1 MYNFDSLNQFDAFN
15 QFNDFSQAALERFV
29 RLNQISAAAVEK
41 LTKQQ
46 LAVVEENVKAGMEQ
60 AQSLRDIKDVQE
72 LFSMQPQLAMEYAEK
87 FKAQAQD
94 MLNIV
99 LEAQAELTSLA
110 EEGLK
115 SVSVEAVAPAPK
127 ARARARKAS

>member
-1 MYNFDSLNQFDAFN
+1 MYNFDAMN

-60 AQSLRDIKDVQE
+60 AQSLRDMKDVQE
-72 LFSMQPQLAMEYAEK
+72 LFSMQPKLAMEYAEK

-94 MLNIV
+94 LLNIV

-115 SVSVEAVAPAPK
+115 SVSVEAAAPAPK
-127 ARARARKAS
+127 ARARKAS

>member
-1 MYNFDSLNQFDAFN
+1 MYNFDALN

-46 LAVVEENVKAGMEQ
+46 LALVEENVKAGMEQ
-60 AQSLRDIKDVQE
+60 AESLRDIKDVQD
-72 LFSMQPQLAMEYAEK
+72 LFSMQPKLAMEYAEK

-94 MLNIV
+94 LLNIV

-115 SVSVEAVAPAPK
+115 SVSVEAAAPAPK
-127 ARARARKAS
+127 ARARKAS

>member
-1 MYNFDSLNQFDAFN
+1 MYNFDAMT

-46 LAVVEENVKAGMEQ
+46 LALVEENVKAGMEQ

-72 LFSMQPQLAMEYAEK
+72 LFSMQPKLAMEYAEK

-94 MLNIV
+94 LLNIV

-127 ARARARKAS
+127 ARARKAS

>member
-1 MYNFDSLNQFDAFN
+1 MYNFDALN

-46 LAVVEENVKAGMEQ
+46 LALVEENVKAGMEQ
-60 AQSLRDIKDVQE
+60 AESLRDIKDVQE
-72 LFSMQPQLAMEYAEK
+72 LFSMQPKLAMEYAEK

-94 MLNIV
+94 LLNIV

-115 SVSVEAVAPAPK
+115 SVSVEAAAPAPK
-127 ARARARKAS
+127 ARSRKAS

>member
-1 MYNFDSLNQFDAFN
+1 MYNFDALT

-72 LFSMQPQLAMEYAEK
+72 LFSMQPKLAMEYAEK

-115 SVSVEAVAPAPK
+115 SVSVEAAAPAPK
-127 ARARARKAS
+127 ARARKAS

>member
-1 MYNFDSLNQFDAFN
+1 MYNFDALT

-46 LAVVEENVKAGMEQ
+46 LAQVEENVKAGMEQ
-60 AQSLRDIKDVQE
+60 AQSLRGITDVQE
-72 LFSMQPQLAMEYAEK
+72 LFSMQPKLAIEYAEK
-87 FKAQAQD
+87 FKAQAQEL
-94 MLNIV
+94 MNII
-99 LEAQAELTSLA
+99 LEAQAELTKLA

-115 SVSVEAVAPAPK
+115 SVAVDVAPAVAP
-127 ARARARKAS
+127 RARARKAG

>member
-110 EEGLK
+110 EESLK
-115 SVSVEAVAPAPK
+115 SVNLDLAPK
-127 ARARARKAS
+127 ARKKAS

>member
-1 MYNFDSLNQFDAFN
+1 MYNLDSLNQFDAFN

-72 LFSMQPQLAMEYAEK
+72 LFSMQPKLAMEYAEK

-115 SVSVEAVAPAPK
+115 SVSVEAAAPAPK
-127 ARARARKAS
+127 ARARKAS

>member
-1 MYNFDSLNQFDAFN
+1 MYNFDFDALNQFN
-15 QFNDFSQAALERFV
+15 TFSQAALERFV

-46 LAVVEENVKAGMEQ
+46 LALVEENVKAGMEQ

-72 LFSMQPQLAMEYAEK
+72 LFSMQPKLAMEYAEK
-87 FKAQAQD
+87 FKAQAQEL
-94 MLNIV
+94 LNIV
-99 LEAQAELTSLA
+99 LEAQAELTALA

-115 SVSVEAVAPAPK
+115 SVSAEAAPAPK
-127 ARARARKAS
+127 TRARKAS

>member
-1 MYNFDSLNQFDAFN
+1 MYNFDALN

-46 LAVVEENVKAGMEQ
+46 LALVEENVKAGMEQ
-60 AQSLRDIKDVQE
+60 AESLRDIKDVQE
-72 LFSMQPQLAMEYAEK
+72 LFSMQPKLAMEYAEK

-94 MLNIV
+94 LLNIV
-99 LEAQAELTSLA
+99 LEAQAEITSLA

-115 SVSVEAVAPAPK
+115 SVSVEAAAPAPK
-127 ARARARKAS
+127 ARARKAS

>member
-1 MYNFDSLNQFDAFN
+1 MYNFDFDAIN
-15 QFNDFSQAALERFV
+15 QFNSFSQAALERFV

-46 LAVVEENVKAGMEQ
+46 LALVEENVKSGMEQ
-60 AQSLRDIKDVQE
+60 AQSFREFKDVQE
-72 LFSMQPQLAMEYAEK
+72 MFSLQPKLAMEYAEK
-87 FKAQAQD
+87 FKAQAQEL
-94 MLNIV
+94 LNIV

-115 SVSVEAVAPAPK
+115 SVTVEAAAAAPK
-127 ARARARKAS
+127 ARARKAG

>member
-46 LAVVEENVKAGMEQ
+46 LALVEENVKAGMEQ

-72 LFSMQPQLAMEYAEK
+72 LFSMQPKLAMEYAEK
-87 FKAQAQD
+87 FKAQAQEL
-94 MLNIV
+94 LNIV
-99 LEAQAELTSLA
+99 LEAQAELSSLA

-115 SVSVEAVAPAPK
+115 SVAVEAAAPK
-127 ARARARKAS
+127 ARARKAS

>member
-46 LAVVEENVKAGMEQ
+46 LALVEENVKAGMEQ
-60 AQSLRDIKDVQE
+60 AESLRDIKDVQD
-72 LFSMQPQLAMEYAEK
+72 LFSMQPKLAMEYAEK

-94 MLNIV
+94 LLNIV

-115 SVSVEAVAPAPK
+115 SVSVEAAAPAPK
-127 ARARARKAS
+127 ARARKAS

>member
-1 MYNFDSLNQFDAFN
+1 MYNFDFDAVN
-15 QFNDFSQAALERFV
+15 QFNTFSQAALERFV

-46 LAVVEENVKAGMEQ
+46 LALVEENVKAGVEQ
-60 AQSLRDIKDVQE
+60 AQSIRDLNDVQE
-72 LFSMQPQLAMEYAEK
+72 LFSNQPKLAMEYAEK

-115 SVSVEAVAPAPK
+115 SVTPEAAAPAPK
-127 ARARARKAS
+127 ARARKAS